1 LDDQANLILMVL
13 LGVLGIFILVR
24 IVKYASR
31 TVEDE
36 QRKKQSASG
45 APAPAKGVKL
55 GMTPVEVEAALGL
68 PETKAELGEKLLYR
82 FQGMTVEF
90 HNGKVTDVR

>member
-1 LDDQANLILMVL
+1 MVL